1 MYKIEEYTNKITLT
15 KGDNA
20 DINISVYNNN
30 DIKREYGD
38 DTLTLTVKK
47 LDADTKTFS
56 VEGVDGVFSIL
67 PEHTKSLATGYY
79 YYDVQLDTFTGKV
92 YTIIPKSKFV
102 IEEEITE

>member
-38 DTLTLTVKK
+38 DTLTLTVKNK
-47 LDADTKTFS
+47 DGLGFS
-56 VEGVDGVFSIL
+56 VVAVDNIFHIE
-67 PEHTKSLATGYY
+67 PKHTKSLPSGKY

-102 IEEEITE
+102 IEEESTE

>member
-20 DINISVYNNN
+20 DINISVYNND

-38 DTLTLTVKK
+38 DTLTLTVKNK
-47 LDADTKTFS
+47 DGLGFS
-56 VEGVDGVFSIL
+56 VVAVDNIFHI
-67 PEHTKSLATGYY
+67 ETKHTKSLPSGKY